1 MSFAAGLIKTARTR
15 AGISQ
20 AELARR
26 AGTSQPAIALY
37 ESGRR
42 SPSMDTLERVL
53 RATGYE
59 LRVRL
64 EPVDHHDDV
73 LERWL
78 ETVPRRERRK
88 FERQQQARVAG

>member
-1 MSFAAGLIKTARTR
+1 
-15 AGISQ
+15 
-20 AELARR
+20 
-26 AGTSQPAIALY
+26 
-37 ESGRR
+37 
-42 SPSMDTLERVL
+42 MDTLERVL